1 MGTILIINKFNNFK
15 QTNFVIFNKLIITF
29 SLTIVY
35 LNLIAIMWIVDNIK
49 EKEKKNDK
57 NYF

>member
-49 EKEKKNDK
+49 EKLTI
-57 NYF
+57 